1 MFVQT
6 HTFKFK
12 PMLTA
17 VIVNGKPFFIVND
30 IADMLDV
37 SSTYINANVPDIH
50 LLQLNGRE
58 HIAKIK
64 KIDSCVY
71 RINLIDKDGIFYLG
85 NHFNKR
91 IISHLTNP
99 LIEFINSTVNP
110 TAKKMFKIE
119 TEKRRKEKKK
129 EVEPKTEQK
138 DLFKDERMDI
148 MEDRIE
154 SLERTVETQGEQ
166 IKFLLD
172 ELGVVYKKDNEKT
185 IKALVDTLGLT
196 VDQAQQLAQIG
207 ESIRKQG
214 VK

>member
-17 VIVNGKPFFIVND
+17 VIIDGKPFFIVND
-30 IADMLDV
+30 IADILDI
-37 SSTYINANVPDIH
+37 SSTYINANVPGMN
-50 LLQLNGRE
+50 LLQLKGRE
-58 HIAKIK
+58 HIAKIR

-71 RINLIDKDGIFYLG
+71 RLNLIDKDGIFYLG
-85 NHFNKR
+85 NNFSKK

-99 LIEFINSTVNP
+99 LIEFINSTVEP
-110 TAKKMFKIE
+110 TAKKMYQIE
-119 TEKRRKEKKK
+119 VDKRRKEKKK
-129 EVEPKTEQK
+129 EIEPKTEQK
-138 DLFKDERMDI
+138 DLFEDERLDI
-148 MEDRIE
+148 IEDRID
-154 SLERTVETQGEQ
+154 SLERTVDTQKQQ

-172 ELGVVYKKDNEKT
+172 ELGVVYQKDNEKT

-196 VDQAQQLAQIG
+196 VDQAEQLAQIG
-207 ESIRKQG
+207 ESMRKQG